1 MPGKG
6 RTPTVWLVSQD
17 GYDPQ
22 MHRFGD
28 EQMAPANGIE
38 LCYQE
43 MGDPD
48 GEPLLLVM
56 GLATQMIAW
65 DEEFCG
71 MLAERGFRVVRFD
84 NRDIGRSTK
93 IKAAGLPGKLDLFV
107 GRRGTAPYLLRDMA
121 ADTFGLMD
129 HLGFE
134 SAHLVG
140 ASMGGMIAQTGAIES
155 PERVRSLT
163 SIMSTTGSRRV
174 GHPSY
179 KTFGLLLG
187 NPPREREAAIER
199 VVKTFKVIGS
209 PGYPFEEERVRE
221 LAGRS
226 FDRGHSQ
233 AGIARQLHAI
243 TASGDRTQGL
253 RKLDLPALVIHGKND
268 LLVNPSGGRAT
279 AKAIPGARLKVIDG
293 MGHDLPRALWP
304 GFAEEIA
311 ANAARAPEG
320 APATPVAT

>member
-1 MPGKG
+1 M
-6 RTPTVWLVSQD
+6 Q
-17 GYDPQ
+17 
-22 MHRFGD
+22 RFG
-28 EQMAPANGIE
+28 EELFAPVNGVE

-65 DEEFCG
+65 DEEFCA
-71 MLAERGFRVVRFD
+71 MLAERGHRVVRFD
-84 NRDIGRSTK
+84 NRDIGRSTR
-93 IKAAGLPGKLDLFV
+93 IDAAGVPGKLALLT
-107 GRRGTAPYLLRDMA
+107 GRGTPPYLLRDMA
-121 ADTFGLMD
+121 TDTFALMD
-129 HLGFE
+129 HLGIE

-140 ASMGGMIAQTGAIES
+140 ASMGGMIVQTAAIEQ
-155 PERVRSLT
+155 PRRVRSLT

-179 KTFGLLLG
+179 RTFGLLLG
-187 NPPREREAAIER
+187 ERPREREAAIER

-221 LAGRS
+221 IAGRS
-226 FDRGHSQ
+226 FERGHSE

-243 TASGDRTQGL
+243 TASGDRTSGL
-253 RKLDLPALVIHGKND
+253 RKLDLPALVIHGEKD
-268 LLVNPSGGRAT
+268 ILVNPSGGRAT
-279 AKAIPGARLKVIDG
+279 AKAIPGARLRMVEG

-304 GFAEEIA
+304 TFAEEIA
-311 ANAARAPEG
+311 TNAARAPRG
-320 APATPVAT
+320 AAAPVAQ

>member
-1 MPGKG
+1 M
-6 RTPTVWLVSQD
+6 Q
-17 GYDPQ
+17 
-22 MHRFGD
+22 RFGD

-38 LCYQE
+38 LCFQE

-48 GEPLLLVM
+48 GEPLLLAM

-65 DEEFCG
+65 DEGFCG
-71 MLAERGFRVVRFD
+71 LLAERGFRVVRFD

-93 IKAAGLPGKLDLFV
+93 FKAAGLPGKLDLFV
-107 GRRGTAPYLLRDMA
+107 GRRGTAPYFLREMA

-129 HLGFE
+129 HLGVE

-140 ASMGGMIAQTGAIES
+140 ASMGGMIVQTAAIER
-155 PERVRSLT
+155 PERVRSIA

-179 KTFGLLLG
+179 KTFALLLG

-199 VVKTFKVIGS
+199 VVKTFKLIGS
-209 PGYPFEEERVRE
+209 PGYPFDEERVRE
-221 LAGRS
+221 IAGLS
-226 FDRGHSQ
+226 FDRGHSE

-243 TASGDRTQGL
+243 TASGDRTPAL
-253 RKLDLPALVIHGKND
+253 RKLDVPALVIHGKRD

-279 AKAIPGARLKVIDG
+279 ARAIPGARLKMVEG
-293 MGHDLPRALWP
+293 MGHDLPRALHP
-304 GFAEEIA
+304 DFADEIA
-311 ANAARAPEG
+311 ANAARAPQ
-320 APATPVAT
+320 ANLAAQPA

>member
-1 MPGKG
+1 
-6 RTPTVWLVSQD
+6 
-17 GYDPQ
+17 
-22 MHRFGD
+22 MHRFG
-28 EQMAPANGIE
+28 EETLAPANGIE

-71 MLAERGFRVVRFD
+71 QLAERGFRVVRFD

-93 IKAAGLPGKLDLFV
+93 LRSAGLPGKRDLFF
-107 GRRGTAPYLLRDMA
+107 GRGTAPYLLRDMA
-121 ADTFGLMD
+121 DDAFGLMD
-129 HLGFE
+129 HLGIG

-140 ASMGGMIAQTGAIES
+140 ASMGGMIVQTAAIENPS
-155 PERVRSLT
+155 RVRSLT

-199 VVKTFKVIGS
+199 VIKTFKVIGS
-209 PGYPFEEERVRE
+209 PGFSFDEERIRD

-226 FDRGHSQ
+226 FDRGHNP

-243 TASGDRTQGL
+243 TASGDRTPAL
-253 RKLDLPALVIHGKND
+253 RQLAIPALVIHGKND

-279 AKAIPGARLKVIDG
+279 AKAIPGARLLMIDG

-304 GFAEEIA
+304 DFAEQIA

-320 APATPVAT
+320 ALAAPVA

>member
-1 MPGKG
+1 
-6 RTPTVWLVSQD
+6 
-17 GYDPQ
+17 
-22 MHRFGD
+22 MHRFAD
-28 EQMAPANGIE
+28 EQMAPSNGVE
-38 LCYQE
+38 LCFQE

-93 IKAAGLPGKLDLFV
+93 LRSAGVPGKVDLFV
-107 GRRGTAPYLLRDMA
+107 GRRGSAPYLLRDMA

-129 HLGFE
+129 HLGIE

-140 ASMGGMIAQTGAIES
+140 ASMGGMIVQTAAIEN
-155 PERVRSLT
+155 PERVRSIT

-179 KTFGLLLG
+179 RTFGLLLG
-187 NPPREREAAIER
+187 NPPKNREAAIER
-199 VVKTFKVIGS
+199 VIKTFKLIGS
-209 PGYPFEEERVRE
+209 PGYPFDEERIRD

-226 FDRGHSQ
+226 FDRGHNP

-243 TASGDRTQGL
+243 TASGDRTPGL
-253 RKLDLPALVIHGKND
+253 RQLDLPALVIHGRND

-279 AKAIPGARLKVIDG
+279 AKAIPGARLLMVDG

-304 GFAEEIA
+304 EFAEQIA

-320 APATPVAT
+320 TPATPVAQCG

>member
-1 MPGKG
+1 
-6 RTPTVWLVSQD
+6 
-17 GYDPQ
+17 

-28 EQMAPANGIE
+28 EQFAPANGIE

-71 MLAERGFRVVRFD
+71 MLAERGHRVVRFD
-84 NRDIGRSTK
+84 NRDIGRSTR
-93 IKAAGLPGKLDLFV
+93 IEAAGVPGKLAMLT
-107 GRRGTAPYLLRDMA
+107 GRGEPPYLLREMA

-129 HLGFE
+129 HLGIG

-140 ASMGGMIAQTGAIES
+140 ASMGGMIVQTAAIEQ
-155 PERVRSLT
+155 PQRVRSIT

-179 KTFGLLLG
+179 RTFGLMLG
-187 NPPREREAAIER
+187 KPPREREAAIER
-199 VVKTFKVIGS
+199 VIKTFRTIGS
-209 PGYPFEEERVRE
+209 PGYPFDEERVRE
-221 LAGRS
+221 LAGQS
-226 FDRGHSQ
+226 FDRGHSE

-243 TASGDRTQGL
+243 TASGDRTPGL
-253 RKLDLPALVIHGKND
+253 RQLDLPALVIHGGND
-268 LLVNPSGGRAT
+268 ILVNPSGGRAT
-279 AKAIPGARLKVIDG
+279 AKAIPGARLRMIDG

-304 GFAEEIA
+304 TFVEEIA
-311 ANAARAPEG
+311 ANAARAPKQE
-320 APATPVAT
+320 PAAQAA